1 MMMKQ
6 IIVPLDFS
14 EESMN
19 ALEMALLISS
29 RNKADIQM
37 VNVLDTS
44 HFEEEQRVSRAKL
57 NDIVL
62 KYENR
67 LGSGVK
73 LSYIVKRGKVC
84 VKIVDQAESF
94 DNSVIILSSH
104 GSSGFDEF
112 FHGSNAFRIINSS
125 ERPVIAI
132 RHGIQARRIH
142 KILLPID
149 YSPET
154 RQKVPYV
161 TELARGLE
169 AQVHVLAVSSG
180 KDEELLQRL
189 RSWLVQTAEY
199 LEENKIDNVTAK
211 RNGESIP
218 DLIIDYVKAEKIDLI
233 SIMTEK
239 NSSISNLVFGN
250 NALELLN
257 KSPVPILCFMPKE
270 LHNSSGFRS
279 SG

>member
-1 MMMKQ
+1 MMKQ

-19 ALEMALLISS
+19 ALEMALLISE

-37 VNVLDTS
+37 VNVIDKK
-44 HFEEEQRVSRAKL
+44 HFEEEQRVARAKL

-73 LSYIVKRGKVC
+73 LSFIVKRGMIC
-84 VKIVDQAESF
+84 EKIVNQADSF
-94 DNSVIILSSH
+94 DESVIMVSSH

-112 FHGSNAFRIINSS
+112 FSGSKAFRIINSS
-125 ERPVIAI
+125 DRPVIAI
-132 RHGIQARRIH
+132 RHGIQARRIK

-149 YSPET
+149 YSPGT
-154 RQKVPYV
+154 RQKVPFI
-161 TELARGLE
+161 TELAKGLE
-169 AQVHVLAVSSG
+169 SQVHVLAVSSG
-180 KDEELLQRL
+180 KDEELLQKL
-189 RSWLVQTAEY
+189 RSWSAQTAEY
-199 LEENKIDNVTAK
+199 LEENKIEHVTAK
-211 RNGESIP
+211 RNGESIS
-218 DLIIDYVKAEKIDLI
+218 DLIVEYAKAEKIDLI

-250 NALELLN
+250 NVLELLN
-257 KSPVPILCFMPKE
+257 KSPVPILCLMPKE
-270 LHNSSGFRS
+270 LHTSSGFRS